1 MREVRSVGLLHHGK
15 LVAGYDLG
23 EQCSQI
29 SFRLGEA
36 DVETLSSVAGE
47 EEYNIPTV
55 LCKRTGLNQWFY
67 GKEAL
72 RCAEEGQGILVE
84 NILQLA
90 VVGEPVQV
98 DGITFDPVA
107 LLSLFMK
114 RSLGMLSQLTGT
126 DRLAAMMIT
135 CEKLDGRLI
144 EVLSQAVSGMHLKT
158 DKVFYQSHAE
168 SFYHYVIQQPEE
180 LWRSR
185 SLLLEYRGTKVTAYC
200 MDCNRR
206 TTPVVSYIE
215 NWEYNMPPYEPMP
228 EEEGLRKEK
237 MERLDREF
245 ADIASQV
252 CKKTAVS
259 SVYLI
264 GEHYSEEW
272 MQESLRSLCMGRRV
286 FLGNNLYSKGACY
299 AMSERLNPSE
309 VGRAHVF
316 LGGDKLKANIGMNV
330 LDRGQESYFALLD
343 AGVNWYEAE
352 QKFEFYVR
360 GGNELD
366 IQITSLIGGESR
378 TERITLEDMLPGMS
392 RMRAHLFLT
401 GERELVIEIEDLGFG
416 SFRPA
421 TEQVWRREIAL

>member
-1 MREVRSVGLLHHGK
+1 MGLLHHGK
-15 LVAGYDLG
+15 LVVGYDLG
-23 EQCSQI
+23 EKFSQI
-29 SFRLGEA
+29 SFRLGDS

-47 EEYNIPTV
+47 EQYNIPTA
-55 LCKRTGLNQWFY
+55 LCKRTGLNQWHY

-72 RCAEEGQGILVE
+72 RCAQEGQGILVE
-84 NILQLA
+84 DILQLA
-90 VVGEPVQV
+90 IVGEPVQI
-98 DGITFDPVA
+98 DGITFDPIA

-114 RSLGMLSQLTGT
+114 RSLGMLSQISSP
-126 DRLAAMMIT
+126 DRLTAMMVT

-144 EVLSQAVSGMHLKT
+144 EVLHQAVEGMHLKT
-158 DKVFYQSHAE
+158 DKVYFQSHAE
-168 SFYHYVIQQPEE
+168 SFYNYVIKQPEE
-180 LWRSR
+180 LWRAR
-185 SLLLEYRGTKVTAYC
+185 ALLLEYRDTRVTAYC

-228 EEEGLRKEK
+228 EEESLRREK

-252 CKKTAVS
+252 CKNTAVS

-286 FLGNNLYSKGACY
+286 FQGSNLYSKGACFSM
-299 AMSERLNPSE
+299 AERLYPSE
-309 VGRAHVF
+309 VGKAHVF
-316 LGGDKLKANIGMNV
+316 LGGDKLKSNIGMNI
-330 LDRGQESYFALLD
+330 LSQGQESYFALLD

-352 QKFEFYVR
+352 QSFEFYMR

-366 IQITSLIGGESR
+366 LEIVSLIGRESR
-378 TERITLEDMLPGMS
+378 AERIVLEDMLPGMS

-401 GERELVIEIEDLGFG
+401 GEKELVVEIEDLGFG

-421 TEQVWRREIAL
+421 THQVWHKQIAL